1 MNVSFE
7 IKPITRN
14 RGIPAEAEAPSE
26 LKFPFSGLFSKNAMS
41 VQQKAEFCTQL
52 SVMLQARISLTRA
65 LEILFD
71 QSKNARVKEVVEKLV
86 HEVKKGNSF
95 GRALSLQPAVFD
107 NLFAVSAEIGEET
120 GHLPDVFSN
129 LAVYL
134 EKISALRKRIIQA
147 MAYPALVLSV
157 ALGAVVFLL
166 TFIVPTFAEMFKS
179 FQVELPFSTRVVL
192 RISEMMMSYGPAALL
207 LLLILVVVF
216 RSALRSSFIRQKM
229 EGYVYRLPF
238 LGGILVKNQV
248 ARFCRT
254 LGTLLR
260 AQVSLV
266 DALEVTQ
273 RIFSNEEIKSE
284 IARITQYVRQ
294 GRTIAEPLVE
304 SRFFPRMVSQM
315 IAVGEETSE
324 LDAMLMAVA
333 EYYEKEIDGKVET
346 LSSVIEPVIIV
357 LLGFLVGGI
366 LISIYMPM
374 FDLVNVVGGQ

>member
-216 RSALRSSFIRQKM
+216 RSALRSSFIPQKM

>member
-7 IKPITRN
+7 IERILKTQDIVKEVET
-14 RGIPAEAEAPSE
+14 PSE
-26 LKFPFSGLFSKNAMS
+26 LKFSFVGLFNKNAMS

-52 SVMLQARISLTRA
+52 SVMLQARISLSRA
-65 LEILFD
+65 LEILFE
-71 QSKNARVKEVVEKLV
+71 QSKNVRVKRVVEGLV

-107 NLFAVSAEIGEET
+107 NLFVVSAEIGEET
-120 GHLPDVFSN
+120 GHLPGVFSN
-129 LAVYL
+129 LAQYL
-134 EKISALRKRIIQA
+134 EKISALRKRILQA

-157 ALGAVVFLL
+157 ALGAVIFLL
-166 TFIVPTFAEMFKS
+166 TFIVPTFAEMFKI
-179 FQVELPFSTRVVL
+179 FQVELPFSTRIVL
-192 RISEMMMSYGPAALL
+192 RISEILMSYGVYMFLALVI
-207 LLLILVVVF
+207 LIISL
-216 RSALRSSFIRQKM
+216 RSSLRSSFIRQKI

-254 LGTLLR
+254 LGTLLQ

-266 DALEVTQ
+266 DALEVTR
-273 RIFSNEEIKSE
+273 RIFSNEEIRSE

-324 LDAMLMAVA
+324 LDAMLLKVA

>member
-1 MNVSFE
+1 
-7 IKPITRN
+7 
-14 RGIPAEAEAPSE
+14 
-26 LKFPFSGLFSKNAMS
+26 
-41 VQQKAEFCTQL
+41 
-52 SVMLQARISLTRA
+52 
-65 LEILFD
+65 
-71 QSKNARVKEVVEKLV
+71 
-86 HEVKKGNSF
+86 
-95 GRALSLQPAVFD
+95 
-107 NLFAVSAEIGEET
+107 
-120 GHLPDVFSN
+120 
-129 LAVYL
+129 
-134 EKISALRKRIIQA
+134 
-147 MAYPALVLSV
+147 
-157 ALGAVVFLL
+157 
-166 TFIVPTFAEMFKS
+166 MFKS
-179 FQVELPFSTRVVL
+179 FQVELPFSTRIVL
-192 RISEMMMSYGPAALL
+192 RISETIMSYGVYMFLAMVI
-207 LLLILVVVF
+207 LIISF
-216 RSALRSSFIRQKM
+216 RSSLRSSFIRQKI

-254 LGTLLR
+254 LGTLLQ

-266 DALEVTQ
+266 DALEVTR
-273 RIFSNEEIKSE
+273 RIFSNEEIRSE

-324 LDAMLMAVA
+324 LDAMLLKVA